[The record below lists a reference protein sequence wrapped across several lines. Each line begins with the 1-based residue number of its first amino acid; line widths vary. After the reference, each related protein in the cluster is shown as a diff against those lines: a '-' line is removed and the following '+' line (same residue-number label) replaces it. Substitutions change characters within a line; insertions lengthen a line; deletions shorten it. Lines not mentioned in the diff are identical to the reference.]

1 MSASNMDYIF
11 YQFLSFSYMS
21 RDLKFAWREVCI
33 IDVGY
38 IVNHFCFMLVIEV
51 VWYVMGLKSLPKDWF
66 VLWLLWSHYKGH
78 NCNFTADGSSRNY
91 EFPAKTVKDWK
102 GRTSD
107 CTPLLQ
113 KMCYY
118 CRPLM
123 LNYLFLII
131 ASGFMLIRAI
141 VSCDRMII

>member
-51 VWYVMGLKSLPKDWF
+51 VGMLWDLNLCQRIGLCCDCCEVIIRDITVILQQMA
-66 VLWLLWSHYKGH
+66 VLGTTNSQLRQLTIEKG
-78 NCNFTADGSSRNY
+78 
-91 EFPAKTVKDWK
+91 
-102 GRTSD
+102 GRRIV
-107 CTPLLQ
+107 PL
-113 KMCYY
+113 YY
-118 CRPLM
+118 RRCV
-123 LNYLFLII
+123 II
-131 ASGFMLIRAI
+131 
-141 VSCDRMII
+141 VDH